1 MRPSPKPQEMYRH
14 FKGNI
19 YQIRCLAKHSETG
32 EIMVVYQAMY
42 DTFQIYV
49 RPLDMFMEEVDRTKY
64 PEVKQKYRFELLQD
78 IELSLSAPEESIG
91 QEKQPVSTGGFKQKE
106 LSDSDENHRQADA
119 SVGEV
124 ASKQAEPQDEKKIP
138 VQAEAPIQT
147 EQHEPAQ
154 TDEWNEQMNIDPLV
168 MEFLDAGTYEQR
180 LNILAALRHRITD
193 EMINTMAVAV
203 DLEIKDGDVEERY
216 EELKS
221 CLLTF
226 EKYECNRLR

>member
-32 EIMVVYQAMY
+32 EMMVVYQAMY

-49 RPLDMFMEEVDRTKY
+49 RPLGMFMEEVDRVKY
-64 PEVKQKYRFELLQD
+64 PDVKQKYRFELLQD
-78 IELSLSAPEESIG
+78 IELSPAVQEECFRQAESAEREKSLVQEE
-91 QEKQPVSTGGFKQKE
+91 P
-106 LSDSDENHRQADA
+106 QADA
-119 SVGEV
+119 AVI
-124 ASKQAEPQDEKKIP
+124 KQAEPYSMLQEQRTVRADESD
-138 VQAEAPIQT
+138 
-147 EQHEPAQ
+147 EQI
-154 TDEWNEQMNIDPLV
+154 NIDPLV
-168 MEFLDAGTYEQR
+168 MEFLDADTYEQR

-216 EELKS
+216 EELKN